1 MKKITFIYDPETEQ
15 EKLEELLGR
24 LDPAPSSHIPFSEVI
39 SSDYSSYDWLACSL
53 SDSQLKSLFEQ
64 LKDSE
69 VRIGL
74 LPHPEMI
81 EARKGYRINSN
92 FEKAWEEI
100 QQAEEIPKIDMM
112 QVNEQM
118 AFNSLVV
125 GTSMG
130 ILYSNTSSRF
140 FEGLKQ
146 RLSQLRN
153 LFRRVKLKPYT
164 ITYKSSNTEE
174 EQTIETAAMGIL
186 AVAHCESNFVFRRI
200 IEESGMDDGRIHLLI
215 LAPKSLFALIQ
226 FGLQNLFFPTH
237 GSTLPRFVGYISTS
251 EAKISSEEK
260 IHFAMD
266 GKEGDEKE
274 LIINLIENP
283 ISILPGKVLLE
294 DERKEGPAQINAKLL
309 PTGKLKEELLHGH
322 LPWVRHATSEEFKEL
337 FSLLR
342 ENAQTSSTY
351 LVLMALSTMIATFG
365 LFGDSAPV
373 VIGAMIL
380 APLMGPIIS
389 LAMGALRQDSLL
401 IKNSIITIFW
411 GVVIGL
417 FFSILISLIT
427 PLEVLNDQILAR
439 IRPNLL
445 DLGIAVASG
454 VAGAYAYS
462 KEEINKTL
470 AGVAISVALV
480 PPLAV
485 AGIGIGWMDWS
496 VFSGAMLLLGTN
508 LAGIVMSAAITF
520 LVLGF
525 SPFRLAKRG
534 LLISLGILIVIAL
547 PLGLSFNKM
556 VNENLIIQDLAGQEI
571 PHGLLREVKVV
582 QMNPLRLSV
591 TILSETVLTE
601 NDFEEIKSEIEE
613 KIQQPIQLEM
623 TLGISL
629 GEPIKQVGNEGF
641 FKEIWKAI
649 SNKE

>member
-1 MKKITFIYDPETEQ
+1 MKNITFVYDPNTEQ

-24 LDPAPSSHIPFSEVI
+24 LDPAPNRHISFA
-39 SSDYSSYDWLACSL
+39 DLKTSSYSASDCLACSL
-53 SDSQLKSLFEQ
+53 SDKHLKELIVSLGKTNVK
-64 LKDSE
+64 LA
-69 VRIGL
+69 L

-81 EARKGYRINSN
+81 EARKGYGINSN

-100 QQAEEIPKIDMM
+100 QEAEEIPEIDMM

-118 AFNSLVV
+118 VFNSLVV
-125 GTSMG
+125 GTSMS
-130 ILYSNTSSRF
+130 ILYSSTFSSF

-146 RLSQLRN
+146 RIYQLGN
-153 LFRRVKLKPYT
+153 LFRRVKLKSYT
-164 ITYKSSNTEE
+164 ITYQDRDADEK
-174 EQTIETAAMGIL
+174 TIETAAMGIL

-200 IEESGMDDGRIHLLI
+200 IEESGLDDGRIHLLI

-226 FGLQNLFFPTH
+226 FALQNLFFPTH
-237 GSTLPRFVGYISTS
+237 GSTLPNFVGYISSKEVKITS
-251 EAKISSEEK
+251 KEQIHFGLDGQEGEAK
-260 IHFAMD
+260 
-266 GKEGDEKE
+266 E
-274 LIINLIENP
+274 LTINLIEKH
-283 ISILPGKVLLE
+283 IAILPGKVLME
-294 DERKEGPAQINAKLL
+294 DEKKEGSAQINAKSL
-309 PTGKLKEELLHGH
+309 PTGKLKEELLHGY

-337 FSLLR
+337 FALLKD
-342 ENAQTSSTY
+342 NAQTSSTY

-389 LAMGALRQDSLL
+389 LAMGALRQDGLL
-401 IKNSIITIFW
+401 IKNSMITIFW
-411 GVVIGL
+411 GIVLGL
-417 FFSILISLIT
+417 IFSILITSIT

-454 VAGAYAYS
+454 IAGAYAYS

-485 AGIGIGWMDWS
+485 AGIGIGWLDWG
-496 VFSGAMLLLGTN
+496 VFGGAMLLLGTN
-508 LAGIVMSAAITF
+508 LAGIVMSASLTF

-534 LLISLGILIVIAL
+534 LMISLGIFITIAL

-556 VNENLIIQDLAGQEI
+556 VDENSIIQELAGKEI

-591 TILSETVLTE
+591 TLLSEKVLTE
-601 NDFEEIKSEIEE
+601 NDFAEIKSEIESE
-613 KIQQPIQLEM
+613 INQPIELEM
-623 TLGISL
+623 KLGISM
-629 GEPIKQVGNEGF
+629 GEPDRKANEDGF
-641 FKEIWKAI
+641 FKGIWNSI
-649 SNKE
+649 FN

>member
-1 MKKITFIYDPETEQ
+1 MKNITFVYDPETEQ

-24 LDPAPSSHIPFSEVI
+24 LDPKPETHISFSDLNTSKYSE
-39 SSDYSSYDWLACSL
+39 SDCLACSL
-53 SDSQLKSLFEQ
+53 SDKQLKKLMLSLVETKVK
-64 LKDSE
+64 LA
-69 VRIGL
+69 L

-81 EARKGYRINSN
+81 EARKGYGINSN

-100 QQAEEIPKIDMM
+100 QEAETIPEIDMM
-112 QVNEQM
+112 QVNQQM
-118 AFNSLVV
+118 ALNSLVV
-125 GTSMG
+125 GTSMS
-130 ILYSNTSSRF
+130 ILYSSTTSTF

-146 RLSQLRN
+146 RLSQLGN

-164 ITYKSSNTEE
+164 ITYKDSNEE
-174 EQTIETAAMGIL
+174 EKTIETAAMGIL

-200 IEESGMDDGRIHLLI
+200 IEESGMDDGRIHILI

-226 FGLQNLFFPTH
+226 FAIQNLFFPTH
-237 GSTLPRFVGYISTS
+237 GSTLPSFVGYIS
-251 EAKISSEEK
+251 SSEVKITSKEK
-260 IHFAMD
+260 IHFAID
-266 GKEGDEKE
+266 GEEGEEKE
-274 LIINLIENP
+274 LTINLIENP
-283 ISILPGKVLLE
+283 VAILPGKTLLE
-294 DERKEGPAQINAKLL
+294 DERKEGPAQINAKSL
-309 PTGKLKEELLHGH
+309 PTGKLKEELLHGY
-322 LPWVRHATSEEFKEL
+322 LPWVRHATSEEFKDL
-337 FSLLR
+337 FALLK

-351 LVLMALSTMIATFG
+351 LVLMALSTTIATFG

-401 IKNSIITIFW
+401 VKNSMITIFW
-411 GVVIGL
+411 GIVLGL
-417 FFSILISLIT
+417 IFSILITFFT
-427 PLEVLNDQILAR
+427 PLEVLNDQIIAR

-454 VAGAYAYS
+454 IAGAYAYS

-485 AGIGIGWMDWS
+485 AGIGIGWLDWG
-496 VFSGAMLLLGTN
+496 VFGGAMLLLGTN
-508 LAGIVMSAAITF
+508 LAGIVMAASLTF

-534 LLISLGILIVIAL
+534 LMISLGILIAIAL

-556 VNENLIIQDLAGQEI
+556 VNENSIIQELAGKEI
-571 PHGLLREVKVV
+571 PHGLLREVKVM

-591 TILSETVLTE
+591 TILSDKVLTQ
-601 NDFEEIKSEIEE
+601 NDFEEIKSEIEQE
-613 KIQQPIQLEM
+613 INQPIELEM
-623 TLGISL
+623 TLGISM
-629 GEPIKQVGNEGF
+629 GESARIVKQEGF
-641 FKEIWKAI
+641 IKGIWNSIFK
-649 SNKE
+649 

>member
-1 MKKITFIYDPETEQ
+1 MKKITFVYDPETEQ

-24 LDPAPSSHIPFSEVI
+24 LDPKPDEHVSFSDLNTSNYSE
-39 SSDYSSYDWLACSL
+39 SDCLACSL
-53 SDSQLKSLFEQ
+53 SDKQLKKLILTLAETKVK
-64 LKDSE
+64 LA
-69 VRIGL
+69 L

-81 EARKGYRINSN
+81 EARKGYGINSN

-100 QQAEEIPKIDMM
+100 QEAEAIPEIDMM

-118 AFNSLVV
+118 ALNSLVV
-125 GTSMG
+125 GTSMS
-130 ILYSNTSSRF
+130 ILYSSTSSNF

-146 RLSQLRN
+146 RLSQLGN
-153 LFRRVKLKPYT
+153 LFRRVKLKPYR
-164 ITYKSSNTEE
+164 ITYKDSNEE
-174 EQTIETAAMGIL
+174 EKSIETAAMGIL

-200 IEESGMDDGRIHLLI
+200 IEESGMDDGRIHILI

-226 FGLQNLFFPTH
+226 FALQNLFFPTH
-237 GSTLPRFVGYISTS
+237 GSTLPSFVGYISTS
-251 EAKISSEEK
+251 EVKITSQEQ
-260 IHFAMD
+260 IHFAID
-266 GKEGDEKE
+266 GEEGEEKE
-274 LIINLIENP
+274 LTINLIEKP
-283 ISILPGKVLLE
+283 VAILPGKTLLE
-294 DERKEGPAQINAKLL
+294 DEKKEGPAQINAKSL
-309 PTGKLKEELLHGH
+309 PTGKLKEELLHGY
-322 LPWVRHATSEEFKEL
+322 LPWVRHATSEEFKDL
-337 FSLLR
+337 FALLKQ
-342 ENAQTSSTY
+342 NAQTSSTY
-351 LVLMALSTMIATFG
+351 LVLMALSTTIATFG

-401 IKNSIITIFW
+401 VKNSMITIFW
-411 GVVIGL
+411 GIVLGL
-417 FFSILISLIT
+417 IFSILITSFT
-427 PLEVLNDQILAR
+427 PLEVLNDQIIAR

-454 VAGAYAYS
+454 IAGAYAYS

-485 AGIGIGWMDWS
+485 AGIGIRWLDWG
-496 VFSGAMLLLGTN
+496 VFGGAMLLLGTN
-508 LAGIVMSAAITF
+508 LAGIVMSASLTF

-534 LLISLGILIVIAL
+534 LMISLGILIAIAL

-556 VNENLIIQDLAGQEI
+556 VNENSIIQELSGKEI
-571 PHGLLREVKVV
+571 PHGLLREVKVK

-591 TILSETVLTE
+591 TILSDKVLTQ

-613 KIQQPIQLEM
+613 EINQPIELEM
-623 TLGISL
+623 TLGISM
-629 GEPIKQVGNEGF
+629 GESERKVKQEGF
-641 FKEIWKAI
+641 IKGIWNSIFK
-649 SNKE
+649 

>member
-1 MKKITFIYDPETEQ
+1 
-15 EKLEELLGR
+15 
-24 LDPAPSSHIPFSEVI
+24 
-39 SSDYSSYDWLACSL
+39 
-53 SDSQLKSLFEQ
+53 
-64 LKDSE
+64 
-69 VRIGL
+69 
-74 LPHPEMI
+74 
-81 EARKGYRINSN
+81 
-92 FEKAWEEI
+92 
-100 QQAEEIPKIDMM
+100 
-112 QVNEQM
+112 
-118 AFNSLVV
+118 
-125 GTSMG
+125 
-130 ILYSNTSSRF
+130 
-140 FEGLKQ
+140 
-146 RLSQLRN
+146 
-153 LFRRVKLKPYT
+153 
-164 ITYKSSNTEE
+164 
-174 EQTIETAAMGIL
+174 
-186 AVAHCESNFVFRRI
+186 
-200 IEESGMDDGRIHLLI
+200 
-215 LAPKSLFALIQ
+215 
-226 FGLQNLFFPTH
+226 
-237 GSTLPRFVGYISTS
+237 
-251 EAKISSEEK
+251 
-260 IHFAMD
+260 
-266 GKEGDEKE
+266 
-274 LIINLIENP
+274 
-283 ISILPGKVLLE
+283 
-294 DERKEGPAQINAKLL
+294 
-309 PTGKLKEELLHGH
+309 
-322 LPWVRHATSEEFKEL
+322 
-337 FSLLR
+337 
-342 ENAQTSSTY
+342 
-351 LVLMALSTMIATFG
+351 
-365 LFGDSAPV
+365 
-373 VIGAMIL
+373 
-380 APLMGPIIS
+380 
-389 LAMGALRQDSLL
+389 
-401 IKNSIITIFW
+401 
-411 GVVIGL
+411 
-417 FFSILISLIT
+417 LIT

-525 SPFRLAKRG
+525 SPFRLARRG